1 MAEVQRPEDPE
12 MVALRAFAAEVVRAA
27 GGVPARRGY
36 RPRLDARPALA
47 FSPRALVAEL
57 GGIVG
62 SVRARPRRTLGF
74 ALAGCG
80 ATAVAVL
87 LLRAAI
93 VPGDAS
99 LELIAARPA
108 PLGASV
114 PAPSPPPET
123 LLVEA
128 PARAPAPPPEAPA
141 KAPAPPPPA
150 PAPVVS
156 TRDALRALTA
166 EKAPAGKRAAAPGKL
181 AAKET
186 AAQRRA
192 GRRSDAAL
200 AGASRAA
207 ATRPVS
213 SPART
218 RKEASASGLDR
229 REILAAMQPVQL
241 LVQRC
246 YQRYGEKG
254 VANAGIEVGK
264 RGEVKKV
271 TITGPLART
280 STAACLKSAVKTA
293 HFQGGGTTFH
303 YPLVVQ

>member
-1 MAEVQRPEDPE
+1 MAEVERPEDSE

-36 RPRLDARPALA
+36 RARLDASPALA
-47 FSPRALVAEL
+47 LSPRALVAEL
-57 GGIVG
+57 GGIV
-62 SVRARPRRTLGF
+62 SSFRARPRRTLGF

-80 ATAVAVL
+80 AVAVGAL

-114 PAPSPPPET
+114 PTPSPPPET
-123 LLVEA
+123 MLVEA
-128 PARAPAPPPEAPA
+128 PARAPAPPPAPVPA
-141 KAPAPPPPA
+141 PAPAPPPA
-150 PAPVVS
+150 APVAS
-156 TRDALRALTA
+156 ARDALRALTA
-166 EKAPAGKRAAAPGKL
+166 EKAPAGKRGAKL
-181 AAKET
+181 AAKE

-200 AGASRAA
+200 AGASRGSV
-207 ATRPVS
+207 TRPLPS
-213 SPART
+213 SARA

-229 REILAAMQPVQL
+229 REILAAMQPVQV

-293 HFQGGGTTFH
+293 HFQGGSTTFH